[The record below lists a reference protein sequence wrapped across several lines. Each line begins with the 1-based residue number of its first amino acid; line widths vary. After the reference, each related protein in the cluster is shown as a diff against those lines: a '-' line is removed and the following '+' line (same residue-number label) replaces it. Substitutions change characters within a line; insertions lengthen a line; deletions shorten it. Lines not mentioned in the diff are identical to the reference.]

1 MEPDDH
7 ICLCHRV
14 SLRKLINFMNR
25 EEPSVPSQLSEC
37 LGAGTGCQWC
47 VPFLKK
53 LHCQWAAGEEPGISV
68 TVDRY
73 ATRRQAYQA
82 KCEAQDDGGVDHT
95 QT

>member
-14 SLRKLINFMNR
+14 SLRKLIHYMNR

-53 LHCQWAAGEEPGISV
+53 LHSQWSAGEEPGL
-68 TVDRY
+68 TVSPGRY
-73 ATRRQAYQA
+73 ASSRETYRNR
-82 KCEAQDDGGVDHT
+82 GGQT